1 MENKFI
7 KEGCELKIKEIRAM
21 DIKDLNK
28 RLSELRLDLMKE
40 IGNVK
45 RGRAIKN
52 PGRIRVLRKDIA
64 RVLTIKREKS
74 GVKK

>member
-1 MENKFI
+1 MDTTD
-7 KEGCELKIKEIRAM
+7 LK
-21 DIKDLNK
+21 K

-52 PGRIRVLRKDIA
+52 PGRIKVLRKDIA
-64 RVLTIKREKS
+64 RVLTVKREA
-74 GVKK
+74 KK

>member
-1 MENKFI
+1 M
-7 KEGCELKIKEIRAM
+7 KIKEIRAI
-21 DIKDLNK
+21 DKNDLKK

-52 PGRIRVLRKDIA
+52 PGRIHVLRKDIA
-64 RVLTIKREKS
+64 RILTIKREKS
-74 GVKK
+74 EVKK